1 MKKILFKFTLPVVI
15 MAIASYGGIKAYEM
29 YAGMQSNNLLVANIE
44 ALADGDVPS
53 LPVECY
59 DKYKAYSS
67 SSLVRFRPC
76 DNAPT
81 CNHRWAYKPSKKT
94 MCQSSGQ

>member
-1 MKKILFKFTLPVVI
+1 MKKIFKSTLAVAV
-15 MAIASYGGIKAYEM
+15 MASAVFGGLKSYEM
-29 YAGMQSNNLLVANIE
+29 YAGMQSNNLLIANVE
-44 ALADGDVPS
+44 ALADGDVPT

-76 DNAPT
+76 DAAPT
-81 CNHRWAYKPSKKT
+81 CDHRWAYRPSKKT
-94 MCQSSGQ
+94 MCPGSGQ

>member
-1 MKKILFKFTLPVVI
+1 MKKILKSTLAV
-15 MAIASYGGIKAYEM
+15 AILTSASFGGLKAYEM
-29 YAGMQSNNLLVANIE
+29 YAGVQSNNLLVANVE
-44 ALADGDVPS
+44 ALAADGDAPT

-76 DNAPT
+76 DKAPT
-81 CNHRWAYKPSKKT
+81 CDHIWAYSPRKKT
-94 MCQSSGQ
+94 MCPGSGQ

>member
-1 MKKILFKFTLPVVI
+1 MKKIFKSTLAVAV
-15 MAIASYGGIKAYEM
+15 MASAVFGGLKSYEM
-29 YAGMQSNNLLVANIE
+29 YAGMQSNNLLIANVE
-44 ALADGDVPS
+44 ALADGDVPT

-76 DNAPT
+76 ATTN
-81 CNHRWAYKPSKKT
+81 CVHIWAYKPSKKT
-94 MCQSSGQ
+94 VCPGSGQ